1 LSFNKV
7 TLIITL
13 CLTATILWFSDNL
26 AKTRQTESFEA
37 IDDSLIA
44 ASNAIEYY
52 ISSRRNIMEIYTKVR
67 VKTLE
72 TLLSNNA
79 DDKTIQDVEA
89 TMANEL
95 KSSMG
100 EYYAFVT
107 RREDGH
113 FTPDEFDETI
123 GELCRQ
129 DMEHYLNDNK
139 SIIYSDNSNEKDY
152 LTYKP
157 FLHPNPVKYHFDL
170 ISPWQDTQGKIHLF
184 SFLFDTKSIVDI
196 LKTYTK
202 SQHQLVILK
211 KNTEAL
217 IEINET
223 GDRSQLGENIRLNET
238 QLAHLYG
245 RKNIKNT
252 LWDIAAIVDEKVSSN
267 YKKYFL
273 EIAAP
278 GIIVLWIMFGLIVLQ
293 KKTED

>member
-7 TLIITL
+7 TFIITI
-13 CLTATILWFSDNL
+13 CLTAAILWFANNL
-26 AKTRQTESFEA
+26 ALTRQIEAFEA

-79 DDKTIQDVEA
+79 DNKTIRDVEA

-123 GELCRQ
+123 GDLCRH
-129 DMEHYLNDNK
+129 DMEHYLNENK
-139 SIIYSDNSNEKDY
+139 SIIHSDDFNEKDY

-170 ISPWQDTQGKIHLF
+170 ISPWQDTQGNIHLF

-202 SQHQLVILK
+202 SQHQLLILK
-211 KNTEAL
+211 KNSDVL

-245 RKNIKNT
+245 RKNINNT

-267 YKKYFL
+267 YKKHFL

-293 KKTED
+293 KKTGD

>member
-252 LWDIAAIVDEKVSSN
+252 LWDIAAMVDEKVSSN